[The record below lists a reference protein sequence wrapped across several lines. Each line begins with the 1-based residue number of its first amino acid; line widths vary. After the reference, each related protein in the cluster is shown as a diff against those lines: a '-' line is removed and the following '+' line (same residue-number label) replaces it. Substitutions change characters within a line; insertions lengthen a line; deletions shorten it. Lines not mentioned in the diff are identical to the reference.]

1 MLNWHCLARVT
12 KICVFMSAAEK
23 LSQNFFFWSSVFW
36 WEVFFVCVY
45 FGFFVCCFVFCFCC
59 CLRVRGVLGEGG
71 VPHVTLKS
79 YLSFLLVSVSFS
91 FFSVYACLLLLKH
104 HECFSDCSISVHI
117 LQIDTSF
124 IHSLAVFRCISTNS
138 SCWSSVVTVIFVL
151 SRWPSVWRGT
161 RLRVRVTR

>member
-1 MLNWHCLARVT
+1 
-12 KICVFMSAAEK
+12 
-23 LSQNFFFWSSVFW
+23 
-36 WEVFFVCVY
+36 VCVY

-138 SCWSSVVTVIFVL
+138 SC
-151 SRWPSVWRGT
+151 
-161 RLRVRVTR
+161 